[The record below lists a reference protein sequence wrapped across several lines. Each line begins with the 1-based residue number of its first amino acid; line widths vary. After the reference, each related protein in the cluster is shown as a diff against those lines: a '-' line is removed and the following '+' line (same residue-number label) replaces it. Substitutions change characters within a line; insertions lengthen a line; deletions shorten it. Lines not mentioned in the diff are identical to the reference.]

1 MFTLYNKRQKQ
12 LEYFNERSK
21 HYDYNTMY
29 DDEFEEELYE
39 LTSNIYTTSKK
50 IKESVDNLR
59 SYNSILEHLFDFD
72 KFH

>member
-1 MFTLYNKRQKQ
+1 
-12 LEYFNERSK
+12 
-21 HYDYNTMY
+21 MY

-39 LTSNIYTTSKK
+39 LTSNIYTTSKQ

-72 KFH
+72 KFHWLS